1 VRLKPEEWT
10 GGKIN
15 WLLDVIAVD
24 QKTVGQVII
33 NFRQIVKEGE
43 LRLHSIIA
51 RLIDADTLARIQ
63 QTQASGPAA

>member
-1 VRLKPEEWT
+1 MRLKPEEWT